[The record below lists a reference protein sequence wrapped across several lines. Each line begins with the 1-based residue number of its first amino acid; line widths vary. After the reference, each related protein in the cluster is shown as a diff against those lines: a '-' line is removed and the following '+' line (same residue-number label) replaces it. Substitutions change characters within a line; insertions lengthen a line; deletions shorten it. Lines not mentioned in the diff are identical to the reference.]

1 MPEFWML
8 SDHQMLEL
16 CNNKGTIQ
24 KSVFVN
30 GLVLFPEII
39 LHTIL
44 EHRDTFYSSIL
55 TLLQV
60 LCQTAEY
67 SKMCG
72 PA

>member
-1 MPEFWML
+1 ML

-16 CNNKGTIQ
+16 CNGRGTIQ

-30 GLVLFPEII
+30 GLILLPEITLFP
-39 LHTIL
+39 TL

-55 TLLQV
+55 VVLQV

-67 SKMCG
+67 SKVCG
-72 PA
+72 SA